1 MAGLTQLID
10 IAASGLAAATAG
22 METVSNNTANVNT
35 PGYDVERVAQVALAG
50 SGDPVGRGT
59 DVTAIQRAFDQF
71 AFQQVVAASSA
82 GQASQTL
89 QTNTAAL
96 AALFPLASG
105 GSGGLGAA
113 LSGFFT
119 AANTLAAAPAST
131 PDREAFLGAA
141 QSLTGTFHSVASQ
154 VATDLTDLNGQIGDA
169 VTQINA
175 LAAQIAALNQSIAA
189 QPLGGDANALLDQRN
204 QLVQQLGQQIGVTVL
219 SGANG
224 ALDVYTTGGAALV
237 DGTSAAALSVA
248 SGGYGDGAVTV
259 TYAPTGQDLTD
270 SLSGGTIGGLLT
282 FRMQL
287 MGARDTVGGL
297 AAGLAAAV
305 NTQQSLGLDQNG
317 ALGGSLFSLSGP
329 SIYAASTN
337 TGSGTLSASITDTA
351 QFTPGDFIL
360 TKTAG
365 GFEATNTATG
375 QTTALGAG
383 PSLSLDG
390 MTIAVSGTVA
400 TGDSFALEPTAT
412 AAQTLAL
419 ATTDPAAVAAAAA
432 YVVTPGA
439 INGGASGSGAITDT
453 NKGTVSA
460 MVGGPVAS
468 SSLPA
473 GTVLVP
479 ASAFGQTLAIVFT
492 SATNFQVET
501 STGSVL
507 ASGAIS
513 PTAGAEI
520 AIAFPSP
527 PAPSGEMESV
537 SLSAGT
543 AATGDTFTLSPGG
556 TGSNGN
562 IAALARLASQKLV
575 SGQTLGD
582 AYAALV
588 TTIGS
593 NGQDAR
599 VAATAAQGV
608 LTQAQQTQ
616 QSISGVNLDEEAT
629 HLVAYQQA
637 YQASAQVVAAAQTL
651 FQSLLAAVQAG

>member
-10 IAASGLAAATAG
+10 IAASGLSAATAG

-35 PGYDVERVAQVALAG
+35 PGYDVESVAQSALAG

-59 DVTAIQRAFDQF
+59 DVTAIQRAFDRF

-82 GQASQTL
+82 GQAAQTL
-89 QTNTAAL
+89 QTNAAAL
-96 AALFPLASG
+96 AALFPVASG

-113 LSGFFT
+113 LNGFFA
-119 AANTLAAAPAST
+119 AANTLAAAPASV
-131 PDREAFLGAA
+131 PDREAFLGEA
-141 QSLTGTFHSVASQ
+141 QSLTGTFHAMAGQ
-154 VATDLTDLNGQIGDA
+154 VAADLTDLNGQIGDA
-169 VTQINA
+169 VNQINA
-175 LAAQIAALNQSIAA
+175 LAQQIAALNQSIAA
-189 QPLGGDANALLDQRN
+189 QPPGGDANALLDQRD

-237 DGTSAAALSVA
+237 DGTSASALSVS
-248 SGGYGDGAVTV
+248 SGSYGDGTV
-259 TYAPTGQDLTD
+259 AITYAPTGQDLTD

-287 MGARDTVGGL
+287 IGARDTVGGL

-305 NTQQSLGLDQNG
+305 NTQQSLGLDQTG
-317 ALGGSLFSLSGP
+317 ALGEPLFSLSGP
-329 SIYAASTN
+329 SIYAARTN
-337 TGSGTLSASITDTA
+337 TGSGTLSASITDAA
-351 QFTPGDFIL
+351 QFSPGDFIL

-383 PSLSLDG
+383 PSLNLDG

-400 TGDSFALEPTAT
+400 TGDSFKLEPTAT

-419 ATTDPAAVAAAAA
+419 TTTDPAAVAAAAA

-439 INGGASGSGAITDT
+439 ASGDGTITDT

-460 MVGGPVAS
+460 TVGGPVAG
-468 SSLPA
+468 SSLPS
-473 GTVLVP
+473 GTVSVP
-479 ASAFGQTLAIVFT
+479 ASAFGQSLEIVFT
-492 SATNFQVET
+492 SATNFQVKT

-507 ASGAIS
+507 ASGAVS

-527 PAPSGEMESV
+527 PAPSGEAESV
-537 SLSAGT
+537 SLSAG
-543 AATGDTFTLSPGG
+543 AAAVGDAFTLTPGG
-556 TGSNGN
+556 AGSNGN
-562 IAALARLASQKLV
+562 ITALAGLTSQKLV

-582 AYAALV
+582 VYAALV
-588 TTIGS
+588 ATVGS
-593 NGQDAR
+593 NGQEAQ

-608 LTQAQQTQ
+608 LTRATQAQQA
-616 QSISGVNLDEEAT
+616 ISGVNLDEEAT

>member
-10 IAASGLAAATAG
+10 IAASGLSAATAG

-35 PGYDVERVAQVALAG
+35 PGYDVESTAQVALAG
-50 SGDPVGRGT
+50 DGDPVGRGT

-71 AFQQVVAASSA
+71 AFQQVVTASSA

-96 AALFPLASG
+96 AALFPVASG

-113 LSGFFT
+113 LGSFFA
-119 AANTLAAAPAST
+119 AANTLAGAPTST
-131 PDREAFLGAA
+131 PDREVLLGEA
-141 QSLTGTFHSVASQ
+141 QSLTGAFHSVAGQ

-175 LAAQIAALNQSIAA
+175 LAQQIAALNQSIAA
-189 QPLGGDANALLDQRN
+189 QPPGGDANALLDQRD
-204 QLVQQLGQQIGVTVL
+204 QLVQQLGQQIGVTTL

-237 DGTSAAALSVA
+237 DGTSASQLSVA
-248 SGGYGDGAVTV
+248 SGSYGDGTV
-259 TYAPTGQDLTD
+259 AITYAPTGQDLTD
-270 SLSGGTIGGLLT
+270 SLSGGTIGGLLAS
-282 FRMQL
+282 RAQL
-287 MGARDTVGGL
+287 IGARDSVGGL
-297 AAGLAAAV
+297 SAGLAAAV

-317 ALGGSLFSLSGP
+317 TLGQPLFSLSGP
-329 SIYAASTN
+329 SVYAASTN
-337 TGSGTLSASITDTA
+337 TGSGTLSASITDAA

-360 TKTAG
+360 TRTAS
-365 GFEATNTATG
+365 GFEATDTATG
-375 QTTALGAG
+375 QTTSLGAG
-383 PSLSLDG
+383 PSLNLDG

-400 TGDSFALEPTAT
+400 TGDSFKLEPTAT

-419 ATTDPAAVAAAAA
+419 TTTDPAAVAAAAA
-432 YVVTPGA
+432 YVVTPGSV
-439 INGGASGSGAITDT
+439 SGSGAITDT

-460 MVGGPVAS
+460 TVGGPVAG

-473 GTVLVP
+473 GTVSVP
-479 ASAFGQTLAIVFT
+479 ASAFGQTLEIAFT
-492 SATNFQVET
+492 SATNFQVKT

-507 ASGAIS
+507 ASGAVS

-527 PAPSGEMESV
+527 PAPSGDVESV
-537 SLSAGT
+537 ALSAGT
-543 AATGDTFTLSPGG
+543 AAVGDAFTLTPGG
-556 TGSNGN
+556 AGSNGN
-562 IAALARLASQKLV
+562 IAAMAGLASQKLV

-588 TTIGS
+588 ATIGS
-593 NGQDAR
+593 NGQDAQT
-599 VAATAAQGV
+599 AATAAQGV
-608 LTQAQQTQ
+608 LTRATQAQQA
-616 QSISGVNLDEEAT
+616 ISGVNLDEEAT